1 MHLIVF
7 IGAHHHVQSVA
18 NGVPIISAMGHD
30 RIVAEFPGVIS
41 IYNVHSI
48 FGGNVYLD
56 IMHMYRM

>member
-1 MHLIVF
+1 MIVF

-41 IYNVHSI
+41 IYNVQ
-48 FGGNVYLD
+48 FD
-56 IMHMYRM
+56 I